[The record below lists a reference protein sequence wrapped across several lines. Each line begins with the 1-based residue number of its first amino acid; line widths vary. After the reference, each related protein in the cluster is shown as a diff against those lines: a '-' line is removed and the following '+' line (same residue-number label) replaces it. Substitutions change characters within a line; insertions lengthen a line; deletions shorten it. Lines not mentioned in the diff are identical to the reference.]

1 MTTYDTNATAAAID
15 SPTLTICKYFWS
27 KAKEAYPELANQ
39 ENNGEPPYNIVP
51 IFPISVAKNTSNFSW
66 DTNNVL
72 ITYDDFIKQR
82 AGSMK
87 YFYPIKS
94 MQALIKVTSPTIVG
108 SLNLRTL
115 MYDLL
120 DREDVSAEEINQ
132 YSKTLYGVDAKFW
145 LHCIN
150 LYQVTYME
158 DATNLDVQRSVF
170 STDFVVKY
178 DFHKIVP
185 DSLK

>member
-72 ITYDDFIKQR
+72 ITYDDFKIKFAKNWSSSTGNRVVDRILERYQ
-82 AGSMK
+82 K
-87 YFYPIKS
+87 PI
-94 MQALIKVTSPTIVG
+94 LP
-108 SLNLRTL
+108 
-115 MYDLL
+115 
-120 DREDVSAEEINQ
+120 
-132 YSKTLYGVDAKFW
+132 GVF
-145 LHCIN
+145 
-150 LYQVTYME
+150 
-158 DATNLDVQRSVF
+158 
-170 STDFVVKY
+170 
-178 DFHKIVP
+178 
-185 DSLK
+185 